1 MTKSVERV
9 MAPPG
14 SPSADGPHPLTGS
27 LLARLSRRTSGGRY
41 IPEVDGLRF
50 VAITMVV
57 LFHTSLRLHEAFG
70 APVGTS
76 PEVQNLADMA
86 IRQGRFGVHLFFILS
101 GFILAMPFVKQHLAH
116 GRRVSLR
123 RYYLRRLTRLE
134 PPYIVA
140 LTGFFLLASTTDVWE
155 PWANNSLLP
164 RFGAGL
170 IYSHGAVFS
179 GNNPILPPTWSL
191 EVEAQ
196 FYLVVPLL
204 ALAFAVR
211 RAHTRRLLLLI
222 VAAAAALSQLFMVTE
237 AATLPATVL
246 SYGQFFV
253 VGFLLA
259 EVFVLRWGSHPT
271 QVWFWDVFGLASWL
285 ILLWGWPL
293 AASNGEGWVLGQL
306 IGLPVLG
313 SLIICSAFR
322 GPMTRRALTNRWIT
336 TIGGMCYSIYLLHT
350 PLLAALTKVT
360 HSFGG
365 PSYQTSG
372 VVIQFVILAP
382 VVLVISALFFAL
394 IERPCMD
401 PAWAGRLWTRLQS
414 LLPILRRHLAPAP
427 RPVGLPGEPGRL
439 VSFD

>member
-1 MTKSVERV
+1 LNKSADRV

-14 SPSADGPHPLTGS
+14 VPSAEGSHPLMGS
-27 LLARLSRRTSGGRY
+27 LLVRLARRTSGGRY

-76 PEVQNLADMA
+76 PEVQNLAGVA

-101 GFILAMPFVKQHLAH
+101 GFILALPFVKQHLGH

-140 LTGFFLLASTTDVWE
+140 LTGFFFLASTTDVWG
-155 PWANNSLLP
+155 PWASSSLLP

-170 IYSHGAVFS
+170 IYSHGAFFS

-211 RAHTRRLLLLI
+211 RAYTRRLLLLI

-237 AATLPATVL
+237 AGTLPATVL

-259 EVFVLRWGSHPT
+259 EAFVLRWGSHPT
-271 QVWFWDVFGLASWL
+271 QAWFWDVIGLASWL

-293 AASNGEGWVLGQL
+293 SADNGAGWVLGQL
-306 IGLPVLG
+306 IGLPALG

-360 HSFGG
+360 RSFGG
-365 PSYQTSG
+365 PSYRTSD

-382 VVLVISALFFAL
+382 VVLAISALFFAL

-414 LLPILRRHLAPAP
+414 FLPNRRRRLAPSS
-427 RPVGLPGEPGRL
+427 RPVRLPGEPGRVVL
-439 VSFD
+439 LD

>member
-1 MTKSVERV
+1 

-14 SPSADGPHPLTGS
+14 SLSAEGLHLLRGS

-41 IPEVDGLRF
+41 IPELDGLRF

-70 APVGTS
+70 AHVGTF
-76 PEVQNLADMA
+76 PEVQNLADVA

-101 GFILAMPFVKQHLAH
+101 GFILALPFVKQHLAH

-140 LTGFFLLASTTDVWE
+140 LTGFFFLALTTDVWE

-170 IYSHGAVFS
+170 IYSHGALLS

-211 RAHTRRLLLLI
+211 RAYTRRLLLLI
-222 VAAAAALSQLFMVTE
+222 VAATAALSQLLMVTD
-237 AATLPATVL
+237 AGTLPATVL

-259 EVFVLRWGSHPT
+259 EAFVLRWGSHPT
-271 QVWFWDVFGLASWL
+271 QVWFWDVLGLASWL

-293 AASNGEGWVLGQL
+293 AASNGEAWTLGQL

-313 SLIICSAFR
+313 SLIVCSAFR

-365 PSYQTSG
+365 PSYRTSD

-401 PAWAGRLWTRLQS
+401 PAWAGRLRTRLQT
-414 LLPILRRHLAPAP
+414 LLPTLRKHLARSP
-427 RPVGLPGEPGRL
+427 RAVGLRGDPGRL
-439 VSFD
+439 VSLD

>member
-1 MTKSVERV
+1 
-9 MAPPG
+9 MAPVGTPSGEG
-14 SPSADGPHPLTGS
+14 SQPWTDS

-57 LFHTSLRLHEAFG
+57 VFHTSLRLNEAFG
-70 APVGTS
+70 SPVGTY
-76 PEVQNLADMA
+76 PGVENLADVA

-116 GRRVSLR
+116 GRKVSLR
-123 RYYLRRLTRLE
+123 GYYLRRLTRLE

-140 LTGFFLLASTTDVWE
+140 LTVFFFLALTTDAWE
-155 PWANNSLLP
+155 PWANQSLLP

-170 IYSHGAVFS
+170 IYSHGALFS

-196 FYLVVPLL
+196 FYLLVPLL

-211 RAHTRRLLLLI
+211 RATTRRLILLL
-222 VAAAAALSQLFMVTE
+222 VAGAAAVAQLFMVTE
-237 AATLPATVL
+237 AGTLPATAL

-259 EVFVLRWGSHPT
+259 EAFVLRWGSHPT
-271 QVWFWDVFGLASWL
+271 QAWFWDVFGLASWL

-293 AASNGEGWVLGQL
+293 AASSGGGWMLGQL

-322 GPMTRRALTNRWIT
+322 GPLTRRALTNRWIT

-350 PLLAALTKVT
+350 PILAALTKVT
-360 HSFGG
+360 RSLGG
-365 PSYQTSG
+365 PSYGTSD
-372 VVIQFVILAP
+372 VVIQFTILAP
-382 VVLVISALFFAL
+382 VVLVISALFFAF

-401 PAWAGRLWTRLQS
+401 PAWAGRLGTRLQS
-414 LLPILRRHLAPAP
+414 LRPTIRRHLAPTP
-427 RPVGLPGEPGRL
+427 RPVGLPGEPGRVVYL
-439 VSFD
+439 D

>member
-1 MTKSVERV
+1 
-9 MAPPG
+9 
-14 SPSADGPHPLTGS
+14 
-27 LLARLSRRTSGGRY
+27 
-41 IPEVDGLRF
+41 
-50 VAITMVV
+50 MVV

-70 APVGTS
+70 AHVGTF
-76 PEVQNLADMA
+76 PEVQNLADVA

-101 GFILAMPFVKQHLAH
+101 GFILALPFVKQHLAH

-140 LTGFFLLASTTDVWE
+140 LTGFFFLALTTDVWE

-170 IYSHGAVFS
+170 IYSHGALLS

-211 RAHTRRLLLLI
+211 RAYTRRLLLLI
-222 VAAAAALSQLFMVTE
+222 VAATAALSQLLMVTD
-237 AATLPATVL
+237 AGTLPATVL

-259 EVFVLRWGSHPT
+259 EAFVLRWGSHPT
-271 QVWFWDVFGLASWL
+271 QVWFWDVLGLASWL

-293 AASNGEGWVLGQL
+293 AASKGEAWTLGQL

-313 SLIICSAFR
+313 SLIVCSAFR

-365 PSYQTSG
+365 PSYRTSD

-401 PAWAGRLWTRLQS
+401 PAWAGRLRTRLQT
-414 LLPILRRHLAPAP
+414 LLPTLRKHLARSP
-427 RPVGLPGEPGRL
+427 RAVGLRGDPGRL
-439 VSFD
+439 VSLD